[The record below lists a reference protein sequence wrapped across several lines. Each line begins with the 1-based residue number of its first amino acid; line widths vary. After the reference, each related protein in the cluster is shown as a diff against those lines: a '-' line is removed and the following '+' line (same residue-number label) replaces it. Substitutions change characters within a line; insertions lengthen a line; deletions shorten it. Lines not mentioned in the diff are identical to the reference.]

1 MAVPPP
7 PQQQQAMVEHG
18 REPCPDRILGA
29 FLCLPAPVIDVRRA
43 RIVAPVFGCVCPAL
57 KQKPHIANTTPTQ
70 TTTKNHADDIGG
82 AFGMGAL
89 GGGLWHT
96 YRGLKNSPR
105 GYKIAGTLETIRRES
120 PRIGGNFANW
130 GLMFSV
136 FDCSC
141 MYIRQ
146 KEDPFNAIMAGA
158 LTGGFLQIRS
168 GLKPAFRSAVFGGV
182 LLVRLSACMFWLVA
196 ACVCMTNSKNV
207 PQPQL
212 TTTKQHKQAVIEG
225 LGITLSKM
233 MAAPPPGAPQ
243 PPPGMVPGAPPPG
256 PQPLPPPLVTDL
268 GASLPSGSGDAGTVG
283 VIGAESSGNSS
294 GGGGWWSWI
303 TGGEDKVCGMEG
315 CQRRVST
322 VCFHAY
328 VYLSVC

>member
-1 MAVPPP
+1 MN
-7 PQQQQAMVEHG
+7 G
-18 REPCPDRILGA
+18 RL
-29 FLCLPAPVIDVRRA
+29 
-43 RIVAPVFGCVCPAL
+43 
-57 KQKPHIANTTPTQ
+57 T
-70 TTTKNHADDIGG
+70 DDIGG

-96 YRGLKNSPR
+96 YRGLKNSPK
-105 GYKIAGTLETIRRES
+105 GYKIAGTLETLRRES

-182 LLVRLSACMFWLVA
+182 LL
-196 ACVCMTNSKNV
+196 
-207 PQPQL
+207 
-212 TTTKQHKQAVIEG
+212 AVIEG

-233 MAAPPPGAPQ
+233 MAAPPPGAPMQ
-243 PPPGMVPGAPPPG
+243 QPPGMPPGAPGVPP
-256 PQPLPPPLVTDL
+256 PLPPSL
-268 GASLPSGSGDAGTVG
+268 GPEAVLSPAAAPGGELAGAGIGGGAAPGGGDAG
-283 VIGAESSGNSS
+283 SS
-294 GGGGWWSWI
+294 GGGGGFWSWLS
-303 TGGEDKVCGMEG
+303 GGEDKSKVASPSSSEPHTFSDDKFAPPPMPEG
-315 CQRRVST
+315 FKS
-322 VCFHAY
+322 H
-328 VYLSVC
+328 

>member
-1 MAVPPP
+1 MAYAPPP
-7 PQQQQAMVEHG
+7 PQQQQAVVEHG
-18 REPCPDRILGA
+18 REPCPDRIL
-29 FLCLPAPVIDVRRA
+29 
-43 RIVAPVFGCVCPAL
+43 
-57 KQKPHIANTTPTQ
+57 
-70 TTTKNHADDIGG
+70 DDIGG

-96 YRGLKNSPR
+96 YRGLKNSPK
-105 GYKIAGTLETIRRES
+105 GYKIAGTLETLRRES

-182 LLVRLSACMFWLVA
+182 LL
-196 ACVCMTNSKNV
+196 
-207 PQPQL
+207 
-212 TTTKQHKQAVIEG
+212 AVIEG

-233 MAAPPPGAPQ
+233 MAAPPPGAPMQQ
-243 PPPGMVPGAPPPG
+243 PPGVPLGAPGMPP
-256 PQPLPPPLVTDL
+256 PLPPPLGAEQGAVML
-268 GASLPSGSGDAGTVG
+268 GGDAAPGVG
-283 VIGAESSGNSS
+283 GGATGSESSS
-294 GGGGWWSWI
+294 GGGWWSWLS
-303 TGGEDKVCGMEG
+303 GEDQNKVASPSSSQTQTFTEESGFAPPPMPD
-315 CQRRVST
+315 S
-322 VCFHAY
+322 FKSH
-328 VYLSVC
+328 